1 MTKFFRLSS
10 LASFA
15 GALAFALV
23 HPLASPARAGEA
35 FRGGPEAAHQLMA
48 CGGGGSGAYR
58 KPQRP
63 TAHNHASPA
72 TPSLYLQPKCVL
84 QNSSAL
90 SSDSFTLMRITYEG
104 YGTAGRQMKQL
115 NR

>member
-72 TPSLYLQPKCVL
+72 TPSPQ
-84 QNSSAL
+84 SSAG
-90 SSDSFTLMRITYEG
+90 SQGAKAPAAPSGASGAPAEG
-104 YGTAGRQMKQL
+104 
-115 NR
+115 